1 MAGRSPARFL
11 APVALV
17 AFAIA
22 LYVVIS
28 NGLNADNGSSSSAK
42 QESTASPAKTRSG
55 SSSHRRR
62 HRARRTYTVKPG
74 DTASGIAA
82 KAGITLS
89 QLQRLNP
96 RIDPQNLAPGQ
107 KLRLRR

>member
-17 AFAIA
+17 AVAVA

-28 NGLNADNGSSSSAK
+28 NGLHHGSGSGASTK
-42 QESTASPAKTRSG
+42 QERTASPTKSKSG
-55 SSSHRRR
+55 SHHRRR
-62 HRARRTYTVKPG
+62 RGRKTYTVKAG
-74 DTASGIAA
+74 DTASGIAE
-82 KAGITLS
+82 KYGLTVS
-89 QLQRLNP
+89 QLRKLNP
-96 RIDPQNLAPGQ
+96 KLDPASLSPGQ

>member
-17 AFAIA
+17 AFAVA

-28 NGLNADNGSSSSAK
+28 NDLNADRGSGSSAK
-42 QESTASPAKTRSG
+42 QERTASPAKTKSG
-55 SSSHRRR
+55 SHHRRR
-62 HRARRTYTVKPG
+62 RGRKTYVVKSG

-82 KAGITLS
+82 KYGLTLS
-89 QLQRLNP
+89 ELRSLNP
-96 RIDPQNLAPGQ
+96 KLDPASLSPGQ